1 MNYEETFVKTPCP
14 VARACAVLGD
24 KWALMLVRDAF
35 DGITRFSDFQKST
48 LAAKNILTTRLKKLV
63 DDGIFVTRPAS
74 DGSAYQEY
82 ILSEKGRA
90 LFPLIVCLRQ
100 WGEAN
105 LFAPGETYSVLVDN
119 ETGAPVEKMQVRNA
133 QGEIIE
139 AAQSRRVPMTK

>member
-1 MNYEETFVKTPCP
+1 M
-14 VARACAVLGD
+14 
-24 KWALMLVRDAF
+24 
-35 DGITRFSDFQKST
+35 
-48 LAAKNILTTRLKKLV
+48 
-63 DDGIFVTRPAS
+63 TRPAS

-82 ILSEKGRA
+82 ILSDKGRA

-139 AAQSRRVPMTK
+139 AEQSRRIPMTK